1 MGSSKQLARDFGIYF
16 RVKCFAR
23 SHFAKDDGSRE
34 ELHGKQDQWAL
45 LPLEEGAGRCNR
57 SPPPGSCYMLA
68 SSKLWLTARPHA
80 PEGLRPRP
88 RAAAH
93 GPACG

>member
-68 SSKLWLTARPHA
+68 SLSQAVADGEATCP
-80 PEGLRPRP
+80 
-88 RAAAH
+88 
-93 GPACG
+93 